1 MSGNKA
7 DVMIML
13 QVAAGLKAEL
23 NLELYAIAVGVEG
36 ESGVGTINHE
46 LVIVTETDILKLP
59 ITADILLGQN
69 ALSKNYMF

>member
-1 MSGNKA
+1 MSDNKA
-7 DVMIML
+7 DVVMIML

-59 ITADILLGQN
+59 ITADILLQQN
-69 ALSKNYMF
+69 T